1 MKIQDAGYRMQGATQ
16 MSMTEEIEYMEKE
29 HLALDPTQ
37 GCQLIGA
44 FRAFHGI
51 KDGYVVLH
59 SPPGCHSGMLLLRSL
74 CDNADA
80 RIAFSGIHPRD
91 FIYGAEHKALIAL
104 KKVDETFKPAFIA
117 LLDACAP
124 AIVGDDLDAVEVKA
138 REDEEIKSKILY
150 FGAAGFHKNMWM
162 GYESALASL
171 ADFMENSHSK
181 SNEES
186 VNLIGFKDDGFKSV
200 ADLTEIKRL
209 LNGANVKVNAVLTAD
224 EFKHIVEA
232 PKASLNIVLGGDGVK
247 LAKMMNKQFDIPY
260 LIVDYPYGV
269 SATERFLERVCK
281 ELDKEVDEGFISRE
295 RVRVKE
301 TVEKVQFYLNGF
313 YGMSCA
319 IVGDTAKGIALA
331 KFLSSELGF
340 DVKVLALTNKNFVLE
355 ENFKEISGLAQ
366 EIMVEPDRFK
376 MEQRI
381 SNAGVQM
388 LLGST
393 FDKRLANVARVPLV
407 RFSYPTIDNI
417 TLTDA
422 PYAGFRGVSTW
433 LEAIINSLVS
443 RYYEV

>member
-1 MKIQDAGYRMQGATQ
+1 MKIQDAR

-44 FRAFHGI
+44 FRVFHGI
-51 KDGYVVLH
+51 RDGYVVLH
-59 SPPGCHSGMLLLRSL
+59 SPPDCHSGMLLLRTL

-91 FIYGAEHKALIAL
+91 FIYGAEHKALTAV

-138 REDEEIKSKILY
+138 REDAGIKSKILF

-171 ADFMENSHSK
+171 AKFMDNNSESHK
-181 SNEES
+181 IEDS

-209 LNGANVKVNAVLTAD
+209 LNGVGVKVNAVLTSA
-224 EFKHIVEA
+224 EFKRIVEA
-232 PKASLNIVLGGDGVK
+232 PKASLNVVLGGDGVK
-247 LAKMMNKQFDIPY
+247 LARVMNKRFDTPY
-260 LIVDYPYGV
+260 IIVDYPYGV
-269 SATERFLERVCK
+269 SATERFLERVCE
-281 ELDKEVDEGFISRE
+281 ELDKEVDESFLSQE
-295 RVRVKE
+295 RARVKE
-301 TVEKVQFYLNGF
+301 SVEKVQFYLHGF
-313 YGMSCA
+313 YGISCA
-319 IVGDTAKGIALA
+319 IIGDTCKGVSLA

-340 DVKVLALTNKNFVLE
+340 DVKVLAITNKNFVCE
-355 ENFKEISGLAQ
+355 ERLKEISGLAQ
-366 EIMVEPDRFK
+366 EIMIEPDRFE
-376 MEQRI
+376 MERRI
-381 SNAGVQM
+381 SDAGVQM
-388 LLGST
+388 LFGST

-407 RFSYPTIDNI
+407 WFSYPTIDNI
-417 TLTDA
+417 ALTDT
-422 PYAGFRGVSTW
+422 PYAGFRGVHTW
-433 LEAIINSLVS
+433 LESIVNSLIS

>member
-1 MKIQDAGYRMQGATQ
+1 MA
-16 MSMTEEIEYMEKE
+16 EETDYEEQE
-29 HLALDPTQ
+29 HLSLDPTQ

-59 SPPGCHSGMLLLRSL
+59 SPPGCHSGMLLLRTL

-138 REDEEIKSKILY
+138 REDAEIKSKILY
-150 FGAAGFHKNMWM
+150 FSAAGFHKNMWL
-162 GYESALASL
+162 GYESALVSL
-171 ADFMENSHSK
+171 VKFMDT
-181 SNEES
+181 NESLKAKDS

-209 LNGANVKVNAVLTAD
+209 LNGVGVKVNAVLTAD
-224 EFKHIVEA
+224 EFKQIVAA

-247 LAKMMNKQFDIPY
+247 LAKVMNKQFEIPY
-260 LIVDYPYGV
+260 VVVDYPYGV
-269 SATERFLERVCK
+269 SATERFLERVCE
-281 ELDKEVDEGFISRE
+281 ELDKEVDEIFLSQE
-295 RVRVKE
+295 RARVKE
-301 TVEKVQFYLNGF
+301 SVEKVQFYLHGF
-313 YGMSCA
+313 YGLSCA
-319 IVGDTAKGIALA
+319 IIGDTAKGIGLA

-340 DVKVLALTNKNFVLE
+340 DVKVLALTNKNFWLE
-355 ENFKEISGLAQ
+355 ENLKGISGLVQ
-366 EIMVEPDRFK
+366 EVLVEPDRFE
-376 MEQRI
+376 MERCI
-381 SNAGVQM
+381 ANAGIQM
-388 LLGST
+388 LFGST
-393 FDKRLANVARVPLV
+393 FDKRLANVERVPLI
-407 RFSYPTIDNI
+407 RFSYPTIDNVA
-417 TLTDA
+417 LTDT
-422 PYAGFRGVSTW
+422 PYAGFRSIPTW
-433 LEAIINSLVS
+433 LESIVNSLVS

>member
-1 MKIQDAGYRMQGATQ
+1 MAGE
-16 MSMTEEIEYMEKE
+16 TEYKEEE
-29 HLALDPTQ
+29 HLSLDPTQ

-44 FRAFHGI
+44 FRVFHGI
-51 KDGYVVLH
+51 RDGYVVLH
-59 SPPGCHSGMLLLRSL
+59 SPPDCHSGMLLLRTL

-91 FIYGAEHKALIAL
+91 FIYGAEHKALTAV

-138 REDEEIKSKILY
+138 REDAEIKSKIL
-150 FGAAGFHKNMWM
+150 FFSAAGFHKNMWM

-171 ADFMENSHSK
+171 AGFMDNNGSK
-181 SNEES
+181 DKEDS

-209 LNGANVKVNAVLTAD
+209 LNGVGVNVNAVLTAD
-224 EFKHIVEA
+224 EFKRIEGA
-232 PKASLNIVLGGDGVK
+232 PKASLNIVLGGDGIK
-247 LAKMMNKQFDIPY
+247 LARVMNKKFGIPY
-260 LIVDYPYGV
+260 VVVDYPYGV
-269 SATERFLERVCK
+269 SATERFLERVCE
-281 ELDKEVDEGFISRE
+281 ELDREVDESFISQE
-295 RVRVKE
+295 RARVKE
-301 TVEKVQFYLNGF
+301 PVEKVQFYLHGF

-319 IVGDTAKGIALA
+319 VIGDTAKGIALA
-331 KFLSSELGF
+331 KFLSAELGF
-340 DVKVLALTNKNFVLE
+340 DVKVLALTNKNFMLE
-355 ENFKEISGLAQ
+355 ENLKEISGLAQ
-366 EIMVEPDRFK
+366 EIMVEPDRFE
-376 MEQRI
+376 MERCI
-381 SNAGVQM
+381 ANAGVQM
-388 LLGST
+388 LFGST
-393 FDKRLANVARVPLV
+393 FDKRLANVARIPLV

-417 TLTDA
+417 ALTDA